1 MTTTA
6 TTRGART
13 GARPAPSGQAEV
25 LLVVPPFQACA
36 RPSLGVSQLKANLT
50 SRGIPARVLYL
61 NLHFAE
67 RIGWQVY
74 EWISHSRF
82 HDLIGEFIFSG
93 VLFERTDEDIL
104 RYADDLLATTDADQ
118 FFPRFQEG
126 RALHEKLRW
135 MIEQASDFCRGAGV
149 DEILESDPWMVGL
162 TSSFQQNCA
171 SIALIDELRRR
182 RPDVLT
188 VMGGANC
195 DADMG
200 EELAKRFHQID
211 FVCQGESDHSF
222 VQLVSALR
230 EGEPCDGIPGVLV
243 PGARPTAVSS
253 TTPLTGAELDA
264 LPHPDFSD
272 YFAHV
277 REPAPARA
285 IVPALTMETSRGCW
299 WGAVKHCTFCGL
311 NADGMAFRSKSAERV
326 LSEMDDLVT
335 RYDTHYI
342 AVVDNILD
350 MKYFKSVLPK
360 LAERPL
366 ADLFFETKGNL
377 TRDQVRQLAASH
389 IKWIQPGVES
399 LSDLTLRLMR
409 KGSTKI
415 TNVQLLK
422 WCAEFRVQPNWNFL
436 FGFPGESDDEL
447 DPLAEETEMLHHLM
461 PPGASAV
468 LRLDRFSPYFV
479 HPEEYGLEP
488 VTPGMPYRHV
498 YPFPEESLARLAYF
512 YESQALKERSKSPA
526 YDKLQ
531 QLVHAWQQ
539 RFATS
544 YLVAIPRGDRLD
556 IVDTRRCRTKL
567 RHRLRGLARRVYEQ
581 CEEAHSLS
589 RLKKALPDADE
600 AELQAALE
608 GLVRDR
614 LTLHSDG
621 KYLSLAVDVSS
632 GYRKAIDPR
641 GGGYTIPEASTR
653 RLRDDLKRML
663 TLRMSPLR
671 VGAAVVRRA
680 RTWCRRRYVFGLV
693 RVIDRLGRGARA

>member
-1 MTTTA
+1 MTTTTPIA
-6 TTRGART
+6 ART
-13 GARPAPSGQAEV
+13 DARTASSKAGEV

-36 RPSLGVSQLKANLT
+36 RPSLGVSQLKANLAAH
-50 SRGIPARVLYL
+50 GIPARVLYL
-61 NLHFAE
+61 NLLFAE

-93 VLFERTDEDIL
+93 VLFERSEEDVR
-104 RYADDLLATTDADQ
+104 RYANDLLATTDEDQ

-126 RALHEKLRW
+126 RTLQEKLTW
-135 MIEQASDFCRGAGV
+135 MIEQAAEFCRGPGA
-149 DEILESDPWMVGL
+149 DAILEEDPWMVGL

-171 SIALIDELRRR
+171 SIALIDEIKRR
-182 RPDVLT
+182 RPGVLT

-200 EELAKRFHQID
+200 EELAQRFAQVD
-211 FVCQGESDHSF
+211 YVCQGESDHSF
-222 VQLVSALR
+222 VQLVTALR
-230 EGEPCDGIPGVLV
+230 EGESCDSVPGLLIPGV
-243 PGARPTAVSS
+243 RPTAAAS

-272 YFAHV
+272 YFTHV

-326 LSEMDDLVT
+326 LTEMADLVT
-335 RYDTHYI
+335 RYDTRYI

-360 LAERPL
+360 LAEKPV

-389 IKWIQPGVES
+389 IKWIQPGIES

-436 FGFPGESDDEL
+436 FGFPGESDEEL
-447 DPLAEETEMLHHLM
+447 DPLAVETEMLHHLM

-512 YESQALKERSKSPA
+512 YESQPLKERSKSPA

-531 QLVHAWQQ
+531 KLVHAWQQ

-556 IVDTRRCRTKL
+556 IVDTRRCRRRL
-567 RHRLRGLARRVYEQ
+567 RHRLTGLARRVYEQ
-581 CEEAHSLS
+581 LEEAHSLA
-589 RLKKALPDADE
+589 RLKKAFPDVAE
-600 AELQAALE
+600 SELQTI
-608 GLVRDR
+608 VDRFVHDR
-614 LTLHSDG
+614 LAILSDG
-621 KYLSLAVDVSS
+621 KYLGLAVDVRS

-680 RTWCRRRYVFGLV
+680 RLWLRRRYVFGLV
-693 RVIDRLGRGARA
+693 RVIDRLGRAARA